1 MKEISNFVW
10 MLQVYL
16 YNERKFPMARRES
29 ILSNLSITRVIK
41 CFYSKE
47 RISSYTGIKVA
58 KKITPMNNVKVIKGV
73 KNFHT
78 GQSA

>member
-10 MLQVYL
+10 MLQVCL

-29 ILSNLSITRVIK
+29 ILSNLSITRVINF
-41 CFYSKE
+41 FYSRE
-47 RISSYTGIKVA
+47 RILIHTGIKVA